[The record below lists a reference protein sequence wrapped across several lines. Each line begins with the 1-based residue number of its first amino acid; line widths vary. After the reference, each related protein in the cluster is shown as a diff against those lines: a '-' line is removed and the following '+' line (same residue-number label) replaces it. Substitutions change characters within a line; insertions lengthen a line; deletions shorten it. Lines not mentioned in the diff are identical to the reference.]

1 MNKVSICIRIRIII
15 DLNRQI
21 AKSESCLY
29 QRNITQ
35 TKTYQDA
42 IQILDAL
49 SNKAGIIIHINLP
62 YV

>member
-35 TKTYQDA
+35 TKTYHDT

-49 SNKAGIIIHINLP
+49 SNRAGIIIHINLP